1 MGHNTVSNLVEDVFN
16 VTARRAYLEGRSF
29 PGGLLFS
36 CRISSK
42 QKECIRVCY
51 RAIFVVF
58 ARVLQNMK
66 RAFCKVSWLEY
77 E

>member
-1 MGHNTVSNLVEDVFN
+1 MGNDTVSNLVEGVSN
-16 VTARRAYLEGRSF
+16 VTACRAYLEGRSF

-36 CRISSK
+36 SRIPGK
-42 QKECIRVCY
+42 QKKCIRIRY

-66 RAFCKVSWLEY
+66 RAFCQVS
-77 E
+77 